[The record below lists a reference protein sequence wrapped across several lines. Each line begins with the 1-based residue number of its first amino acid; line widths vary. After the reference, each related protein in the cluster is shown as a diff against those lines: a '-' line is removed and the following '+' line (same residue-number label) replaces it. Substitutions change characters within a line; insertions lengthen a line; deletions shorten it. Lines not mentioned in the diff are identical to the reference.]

1 MGLRLYECS
10 ECGNLLPLV
19 LLFMSIREFTHTKDL
34 MNALNVRNHLRKSL
48 LSLNTVDFTLEK
60 TLINAV
66 NVGNLLRLGGVSA
79 IIHKFTLDKGSTS
92 AVRPFPKSCAGPQ
105 HQCSQT

>member
-34 MNALNVRNHLRKSL
+34 MNALNVRNRLRKSL

-66 NVGNLLRLGGVSA
+66 NMGNLLHLGGVSV
-79 IIHKFTLDKGSTS
+79 IIHKFTLDKGSMN
-92 AVRPFPKSCAGPQ
+92 AVKSFPKSSAVLQ
-105 HQCSQT
+105 HQCSQM